1 MDLAQILKELWSR
14 RRWLAVGLVVA
25 LVAGLSTA
33 YKIGFLPPKLEKKA
47 LAIGVADTQIL
58 IDSPDSSLA
67 DLGRDLDPL
76 AKRAGVYARFMTTRP
91 VRRAIAAEVGLRD
104 DQIITETPLLGQVPK
119 AAQEPANAP
128 RSRALLGE
136 DTFYRLRFTSDS
148 GLPTITIHAQ
158 APRVEDAV
166 RLANAG
172 ATGFANYVRQVQQR
186 QGIPEVRRV
195 TVRQLGAAQGGVLAE
210 EINRTLALLTF
221 IGVFVG
227 WCLLVLL
234 VSNVTRSMRELGD
247 SDDRERERPVS
258 GGTA

>member
-14 RRWLAVGLVVA
+14 RGWLAVGLVVA
-25 LVAGLSTA
+25 LFAGLATA
-33 YKIGFLPPKLEKKA
+33 YEIGVLPPSLEKKA
-47 LAIGVADTQIL
+47 LSIGVADTQIL

-67 DLGRDLDPL
+67 DLGRDLEPL

-91 VRRAIAAEVGLRD
+91 VRRAIAAEVGLED
-104 DQIITETPLLGQVPK
+104 HEIITETPLLSQVPK
-119 AAQEPANAP
+119 AAKEPANAE
-128 RSRALLGE
+128 RSRKLLGE
-136 DTFYRLRFTSDS
+136 DNAYRLRFTTDS
-148 GLPTITIHAQ
+148 GLPTITIYAQ
-158 APRVEDAV
+158 APRVEDAE

-210 EINRTLALLTF
+210 EINRPLAALTF
-221 IGVFVG
+221 AGVFIG

-234 VSNVTRSMRELGD
+234 VGNVSRSMRELSEAED
-247 SDDRERERPVS
+247 RERPVS
-258 GGTA
+258 GGAA